1 MRAGIETYVVYHDTA
16 VLLAFFS
23 TIFLILATIE
33 IIPMVLRKELL
44 IGPLLHL
51 SLGLLFFVAFHLIIW
66 RYNKLYGGDDE

>member
-16 VLLAFFS
+16 VLLALFSAFFLTIS
-23 TIFLILATIE
+23 TIE
-33 IIPMVLRKELL
+33 MIPMVLRKELL
-44 IGPLLHL
+44 MGPLLHL